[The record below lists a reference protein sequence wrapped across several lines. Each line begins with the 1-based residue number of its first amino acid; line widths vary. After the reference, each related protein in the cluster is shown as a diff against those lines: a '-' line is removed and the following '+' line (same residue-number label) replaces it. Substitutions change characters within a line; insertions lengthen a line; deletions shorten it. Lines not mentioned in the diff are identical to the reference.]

1 MINGFRNIII
11 NKSIHLIVSLLV
23 LISCGGGS
31 NSDSLN
37 IENTSE
43 ASSSNV
49 EPTTLLTSNK
59 TLVVSGDSF
68 ILSWSSTNA
77 SSCSASGSWS
87 GSKSLSGS
95 QRLASDSYGNHTFY
109 LNCSGA
115 IASIEIN
122 VTDEDNEG
130 SCTNPHN
137 AKIKE
142 SYLGNFDIPIPQGL
156 FGEDH
161 LKAIGFKDYGVKWIY
176 QNYKGRN
183 AAWISDCTE
192 QEYIKLMY
200 RTALRQLKE
209 NGVETAW
216 IYNFGYWEDYQAET
230 WKINHSRKH
239 IEDWTVEFIA
249 NTAKEMDM
257 NMHYAWQ
264 FLALDDENNMLF
276 PFDGMVYVDM
286 PLLKKIL
293 DSHEEHILWEA
304 DRLESLGVG
313 SISADWSA
321 MYICFCGLQ
330 NELDQQERDQLKSY
344 YAERMG
350 SIVSHIKSRF
360 SGEIYLG
367 EGIIFNDSRL
377 FNEVDGVIGS
387 FPNMLSMGEEETAT
401 VELIEDR
408 TLKYIAQ
415 LFETWTCSDQ
425 QPCWEFTSYD
435 LPPIIWNL
443 FAQSHK
449 MFISTGWI
457 EDGFCTSGTYKN
469 VYYDDCVQYEVP
481 TDFSAQAIFVEGLLR
496 AIDKQSL
503 FVTKGTTASTAYW
516 LSDTLIPDENQHGS
530 DCGRAFG
537 SCGVEGFPNISQS
550 VRGKPAENIIKAW
563 YKGEYE
569 QYTPEYD

>member
-1 MINGFRNIII
+1 MDLGINII

-37 IENTSE
+37 IENISE

-95 QRLASDSYGNHTFY
+95 QRLASDSYGDHTFY

-321 MYICFCGLQ
+321 MYVCFCGLQ

-387 FPNMLSMGEEETAT
+387 FPNMLEWA
-401 VELIEDR
+401 
-408 TLKYIAQ
+408 KNK
-415 LFETWTCSDQ
+415 Q
-425 QPCWEFTSYD
+425 Q
-435 LPPIIWNL
+435 
-443 FAQSHK
+443 Q
-449 MFISTGWI
+449 
-457 EDGFCTSGTYKN
+457 
-469 VYYDDCVQYEVP
+469 
-481 TDFSAQAIFVEGLLR
+481 
-496 AIDKQSL
+496 
-503 FVTKGTTASTAYW
+503 
-516 LSDTLIPDENQHGS
+516 
-530 DCGRAFG
+530 
-537 SCGVEGFPNISQS
+537 
-550 VRGKPAENIIKAW
+550 
-563 YKGEYE
+563 
-569 QYTPEYD
+569 

>member
-1 MINGFRNIII
+1 M
-11 NKSIHLIVSLLV
+11 SLLV

-37 IENTSE
+37 IDNTSE

-49 EPTTLLTSNK
+49 GPTTLLTSNK
-59 TLVVSGDSF
+59 TVVVSGDSF

-95 QRLASDSYGNHTFY
+95 QRLALDSYGDHTFY

-321 MYICFCGLQ
+321 MYVCFCGLQ

-516 LSDTLIPDENQHGS
+516 LSDTLIPDKNQYGS

-569 QYTPEYD
+569 QYNPEYD

>member
-1 MINGFRNIII
+1 MHLEINII
-11 NKSIHLIVSLLV
+11 NKFIYLVVSFLV

-37 IENTSE
+37 IDNTSE

-49 EPTTLLTSNK
+49 GPTTLLTSNK

-95 QRLASDSYGNHTFY
+95 QRLALDSYGDHTFY

-183 AAWISDCTE
+183 AAWISGCTE

-321 MYICFCGLQ
+321 MYVCFCGLQ

-387 FPNMLSMGEEETAT
+387 FPNMLAMGEEQTAT

-408 TLKYIAQ
+408 TSKYIAQ

-516 LSDTLIPDENQHGS
+516 LSDTLIPDKNQYGS

-569 QYTPEYD
+569 QYNPEYD

>member
-31 NSDSLN
+31 NSDSLTTD
-37 IENTSE
+37 NTSE

-49 EPTTLLTSNK
+49 GPTTLLTSNK
-59 TLVVSGDSF
+59 TIVVSGDSF

-95 QRLASDSYGNHTFY
+95 QRLASDSYGDHTFY

-142 SYLGNFDIPIPQGL
+142 SYLGNFDIPMPQGL

-183 AAWISDCTE
+183 AAWISGCTE

-304 DRLESLGVG
+304 DRLESLGVR

-321 MYICFCGLQ
+321 MYVCFCGLQ

-360 SGEIYLG
+360 SGEVYLG
-367 EGIIFNDSRL
+367 EGIIFNDSRM
-377 FNEVDGVIGS
+377 FKEVDGVIGS
-387 FPNMLSMGEEETAT
+387 FPNMLAIGEEQTAT

-457 EDGFCTSGTYKN
+457 EDGFCTPGTYKN
-469 VYYDDCVQYEVP
+469 VYYDDCMQYEVP

-516 LSDTLIPDENQHGS
+516 LSDTLIPDENQYGS

-569 QYTPEYD
+569 QYTPDYE

>member
-1 MINGFRNIII
+1 MHLGLNII
-11 NKSIHLIVSLLV
+11 NKFIYLIVSSLV

-31 NSDSLN
+31 NSDSLTTD
-37 IENTSE
+37 NTSE

-49 EPTTLLTSNK
+49 GPTTLLTSNK

-95 QRLASDSYGNHTFY
+95 QRIASDSYGDHTFY

-122 VTDEDNEG
+122 VRDEDNEG

-142 SYLGNFDIPIPQGL
+142 SYLGNFDIPMPQGL

-183 AAWISDCTE
+183 TAWISDCTE

-321 MYICFCGLQ
+321 MYVCFCGLQ

-360 SGEIYLG
+360 SGEVYLG

-387 FPNMLSMGEEETAT
+387 FPNMLAMGEEQTAT

-408 TLKYIAQ
+408 TSKYIAQ

-449 MFISTGWI
+449 MFISTGWL
-457 EDGFCTSGTYKN
+457 EDGFCTPGTYKN
-469 VYYDDCVQYEVP
+469 VYYDDCMQYEVP

-516 LSDTLIPDENQHGS
+516 LSDTLIPDENQYGS

>member
-1 MINGFRNIII
+1 MHLGINII
-11 NKSIHLIVSLLV
+11 NKFIYLVVSLLV

-31 NSDSLN
+31 NSESLN
-37 IENTSE
+37 IDNTSE
-43 ASSSNV
+43 ASSSIV
-49 EPTTLLTSNK
+49 GPTTLLTANK
-59 TLVVSGDSF
+59 TVVVSGDSF

-95 QRLASDSYGNHTFY
+95 QRIASDSYGDHTYY

-122 VTDEDNEG
+122 VTDEDSEG

-321 MYICFCGLQ
+321 MYVCFCGLQ

-377 FNEVDGVIGS
+377 FNKVDGVIGS
-387 FPNMLSMGEEETAT
+387 FPNMLAMGEEQTAT

-449 MFISTGWI
+449 MFISTGWL
-457 EDGFCTSGTYKN
+457 EDGFCTPGTYKN
-469 VYYDDCVQYEVP
+469 VYYDDCMQYEVP

-516 LSDTLIPDENQHGS
+516 LSDTLIPDENQYGS

-550 VRGKPAENIIKAW
+550 VRGKPAENIIQAW

-569 QYTPEYD
+569 QYNPEYD

>member
-1 MINGFRNIII
+1 MHLGLNII
-11 NKSIHLIVSLLV
+11 NKFIYLIVSLLV

-31 NSDSLN
+31 NSDSLTTD
-37 IENTSE
+37 NTSE

-49 EPTTLLTSNK
+49 GPTTLLTSNK
-59 TLVVSGDSF
+59 TVVVSGDSF

-95 QRLASDSYGNHTFY
+95 QRIASDSYGDHTFY

-183 AAWISDCTE
+183 AAWISGCTE

-304 DRLESLGVG
+304 DRLESLGVR

-321 MYICFCGLQ
+321 MYVCFCGLQ

-387 FPNMLSMGEEETAT
+387 FPNMLAMGEEQTAT

-408 TLKYIAQ
+408 TSKYIAQ

-449 MFISTGWI
+449 MFISTGWL
-457 EDGFCTSGTYKN
+457 EDGFCTPGTYKN
-469 VYYDDCVQYEVP
+469 VYYDDCMQYEVP

-516 LSDTLIPDENQHGS
+516 LSDTLIPDENQYGS

-569 QYTPEYD
+569 QYNPEYD